1 MPRTLLGL
9 QAARGVA
16 ALLVVLFHGERALAL
31 PQYLGQS
38 AWSGVT
44 GFGHAGVDFFF
55 VLSGFIIFHVH
66 GADLGQ
72 PAALRRYA
80 VRRAARIYPPYWA
93 VAFAVL
99 AVAAAAHGVDAL
111 PGPGALLLALLLAPG
126 SQPPLG
132 VAWTLLHE
140 AEFYLVFGLAIWDRR
155 LGLLA
160 ALAWAALGVVPL
172 PPGWELLGAW
182 GAGPYDALFPL
193 GIAAAS
199 VARRV
204 PARLSGTLLVAGAA
218 LFLLAGLAE
227 NAGLLPP
234 DGWPGRVA
242 YGLPAA
248 AVIVGLVGMERAGR
262 LRVSPALAL
271 LGAASYAIYLV
282 HGPVLGYAARAMA
295 ASGLLPWV
303 PGALAMA
310 LAVGAAV
317 AAGLLFHRWVERP
330 LAAAAARLLAGR
342 PHAAL
347 RKPASSLASSQ
358 PLADSRLLG

>member
-16 ALLVVLFHGERALAL
+16 ALLVVLFHAERALAL
-31 PQYLGQS
+31 PQYLGRPG
-38 AWSGVT
+38 WSGVS

-55 VLSGFIIFHVH
+55 VLSGFIIAHVH

-80 VRRAARIYPPYWA
+80 ARRAARIYPPYWA
-93 VAFAVL
+93 VTAAIL
-99 AVAAAAHGVDAL
+99 AVAAASHGMDAL
-111 PGPGALLLALLLAPG
+111 PGPGALLSALLLLPG
-126 SQPPLG
+126 SLPPLG

-140 AEFYLVFGLAIWDRR
+140 AEFYLVFGLAILHRR

-160 ALAWAALGVVPL
+160 ALAWAALGWAPL
-172 PPGWELLGAW
+172 PPGLEPLRAW

-193 GIAAAS
+193 GIAAAAAVRHVS
-199 VARRV
+199 CPRPGAW
-204 PARLSGTLLVAGAA
+204 ALAGAA

-234 DGWPGRVA
+234 DGLPGRLA

-248 AVIVGLVGMERAGR
+248 VVIIGLVGRERAGR
-262 LRVSPALAL
+262 LRVPPALAL

-295 ASGLLPWV
+295 SSGLLPWV
-303 PGALAMA
+303 PDA
-310 LAVGAAV
+310 LAVALAAGAAV
-317 AAGLLFHRWVERP
+317 AAGLLFHRRVERP
-330 LAAAAARLLAGR
+330 LTAAAARLLAGR
-342 PHAAL
+342 PHAA
-347 RKPASSLASSQ
+347 AALAAQ
-358 PLADSRLLG
+358 ARRLAG